1 MALCLCDASK
11 KLAKERTLDME
22 AAAEKM
28 IFFEEATGV
37 LTEKQSN
44 SVPTW
49 TMVQVC
55 VLLNG
60 VDNNKNKVQINEY
73 RIHCS

>member
-11 KLAKERTLDME
+11 KQAKETALDME

-37 LTEKQSN
+37 YTEKVYESLQE
-44 SVPTW
+44 T
-49 TMVQVC
+49 QVSSYK
-55 VLLNG
+55 
-60 VDNNKNKVQINEY
+60 VDTAPACD
-73 RIHCS
+73 CSHAQPWH